1 MGIVGGIKLT
11 HTNTYR
17 VSINVKEKVI
27 LLTKPLKE
35 CEYFNRK
42 DNYINGTY
50 ILNNEIVKIHK
61 DRANFRENH
70 YTTNYETAKILF
82 ENFKKTK
89 KDYFFYNTMEN

>member
-1 MGIVGGIKLT
+1 MT

-17 VSINVKEKVI
+17 VSINSKDKVI

-50 ILNNEIVKIHK
+50 ILNNEIVKIHN
-61 DRANFRENH
+61 DRKNFRENH
-70 YTTNYETAKILF
+70 FTTNYKTAKILF
-82 ENFKKTK
+82 ENLKKTK